1 MKTDIQTNTCL
12 RSAAIFLALAFAG
25 LAAAGTLVP
34 FNASFQGHEIDQP
47 QPPGGPPQRLL
58 VNGTVTGIA
67 THLGR
72 FTMHYNVTVNNPLEA
87 ISPSA
92 GSAELT
98 AANGDIIFTTI
109 IGQGVPA
116 DGMPGFAHITEH
128 NTITGGTG
136 RFAGAQGSFT
146 VDRFV
151 EMATG
156 LTSGSFQGA
165 ITSPGAAQ

>member
-12 RSAAIFLALAFAG
+12 RSAALFLAIAIAG
-25 LAAAGTLVP
+25 LAAADTLVP

-47 QPPGGPPQRLL
+47 QPPGGPPQQLL
-58 VNGTVTGIA
+58 VDGTVTGIA

-72 FTMHYNVTVNNPLEA
+72 FTMHYNLTVNNPLGP

-92 GSAELT
+92 GSAQLT
-98 AANGDIIFTTI
+98 AANGDMIFTTI
-109 IGQGVPA
+109 VGQGVPA

-151 EMATG
+151 ELATG
-156 LTSGSFQGA
+156 LTSGLFHGA
-165 ITSPGAAQ
+165 ITSPGAAH

>member
-1 MKTDIQTNTCL
+1 MKTNIQTNTCL
-12 RSAAIFLALAFAG
+12 RSAGMFLSIAFAG
-25 LAAAGTLVP
+25 LAMAGTLVP
-34 FNASFQGHEIDQP
+34 FNAAFQGHEVDQP
-47 QPPGGPPQRLL
+47 QPPVGPPQQLL
-58 VNGTVTGIA
+58 VDGTVTGIA

-72 FTMHYNVTVNNPLEA
+72 FTMHYNVTVNNPLGA

-92 GSAELT
+92 GSGQLT

-128 NTITGGTG
+128 STITGGTG
-136 RFAGAQGSFT
+136 RFAGVQGSFT

-151 EMATG
+151 ELATG
-156 LTSGSFQGA
+156 LTSGVFQGA

>member
-1 MKTDIQTNTCL
+1 MKTDIPTNSCL
-12 RSAAIFLALAFAG
+12 RSTAAFLALAFAG
-25 LAAAGTLVP
+25 LAVAGALVP
-34 FNASFQGHEIDQP
+34 FKASFVGHEIDQP
-47 QPPGGPPQRLL
+47 QPPSGPPQQLL

-72 FTMHYNVTVNNPLEA
+72 FTMHYNVTVNDPLAA

-98 AANGDIIFTTI
+98 AANGDVIFTTI

-151 EMATG
+151 ELATG
-156 LTSGSFQGA
+156 ITSGVSQGA
-165 ITSPGAAQ
+165 ITSPGAAH